1 MRNSN
6 ALLIPIIFSY
16 CCLALITFR
25 SSTPPVV
32 LAITLLLLTFIALL
46 ALVCHFI
53 ACRLLHDAYFSYTP
67 SVSLSIRNREADR
80 WDDTDYTDN
89 FNNDQTHN
97 QNNNY
102 NNNYNNHQTYIENAD
117 LIDSIPT
124 PVEWGIE

>member
-1 MRNSN
+1 MRNTN
-6 ALLIPIIFSY
+6 ALLIPITLSY
-16 CCLALITFR
+16 CCLALITFQY
-25 SSTPPVV
+25 STPPIV
-32 LAITLLLLTFIALL
+32 LAITLILLTLIALL

-53 ACRLLHDAYFSYTP
+53 ACRLLHDAYFNFTP

-80 WDDTDYTDN
+80 WDDTDNTDN
-89 FNNDQTHN
+89 FNNNQTYD

-102 NNNYNNHQTYIENAD
+102 NNNQNYIENAE